1 MLLAADNIAELRA
14 IIAPTKYK
22 SPLPGLSSV
31 LFWVTFA
38 VKNLQKKMYTYFKF
52 INLEEKKTNVKKTYY
67 ECYTVHRADLNNH

>member
-38 VKNLQKKMYTYFKF
+38 VKKF
-52 INLEEKKTNVKKTYY
+52 IEKNVHNL
-67 ECYTVHRADLNNH
+67 

>member
-22 SPLPGLSSV
+22 SPLPGLSSI

-38 VKNLQKKMYTYFKF
+38 KK
-52 INLEEKKTNVKKTYY
+52 NVKKN
-67 ECYTVHRADLNNH
+67 CDSNF

>member
-22 SPLPGLSSV
+22 SPLPGLSPE

-38 VKNLQKKMYTYFKF
+38 RKKVLKNCDCYF
-52 INLEEKKTNVKKTYY
+52 
-67 ECYTVHRADLNNH
+67 